1 MSDSAVMVGGRY
13 RLLRTI
19 GQGGMGT
26 VWHAHDEVLGRDVA
40 VKEVHPP
47 PDLNGPERDVFSVRT
62 FREARAAG
70 RVAHPGVAAVYDVL
84 EEGGHPWIVMQLVRS
99 RTLGELVR
107 EEGPLPPAR
116 VADIGLQLLEALRAA
131 HTAGVLHRDVKPDNV
146 LLTEDGRA
154 VLTDFGIATT
164 EDEAPVTRTGILVG
178 TPAFMAPERAAGGQA
193 VAESDLWSLGVTLY
207 LAVEGQSPFQ
217 RAHALATLGAVMHSE
232 PPPLARAGA
241 LGPVLLGLLRKDP
254 AQRMSLDE
262 ARWRLHAVVAGNAPE
277 PTAPVAIPAGGL
289 SDPGPSS
296 MSDTPAVPVAGAA
309 PVASSRPPAGPPGG
323 PAAGPSSAAFHPAVR
338 RRRPPLSAL
347 VAGAAAVAVLTGGAA
362 WWTNRPVGDTRTPST
377 APAVVSSA
385 IPSKPASEPVSHPAT
400 SAPSDPPTDS
410 GPRQGTIPTD
420 GPASHRPTA
429 EPSRHRPTTE
439 PTGRATREPTKKPT
453 TKPTT
458 KPTKKPSTKPT
469 AKPTAK
475 ATKKPTPAK
484 SKTED
489 EQPSARTPGQVDP
502 VGSGRSAGTTKKPK
516 KAKSGKA

>member
-1 MSDSAVMVGGRY
+1 MVGGRY

-40 VKEVHPP
+40 VKEIHPP

-107 EEGPLPPAR
+107 EEGPLPQAR
-116 VADIGLQLLEALRAA
+116 VAEIGLQLLEALRAA
-131 HTAGVLHRDVKPDNV
+131 HAAGVLHRDVKPDNV
-146 LLTEDGRA
+146 LLAEDGRA

-193 VAESDLWSLGVTLY
+193 VPESDLWSLGVTLY
-207 LAVEGQSPFQ
+207 LAVEGHSPFQ
-217 RAHALATLGAVMHSE
+217 RAHALATLGAVLHSE

-254 AQRMSLDE
+254 GQRMSLDE
-262 ARWRLHAVVAGNAPE
+262 ARWRLHAVVAGSAPE

-289 SDPGPSS
+289 TSPG
-296 MSDTPAVPVAGAA
+296 AVAA
-309 PVASSRPPAGPPGG
+309 PGTPPAKAAHAAPAPPADPAPPGL
-323 PAAGPSSAAFHPAVR
+323 AAGAVR
-338 RRRPPLSAL
+338 RRRPPLAAL

-362 WWTNRPVGDTRTPST
+362 WWTNQTDRQPRTPST
-377 APAVVSSA
+377 VPAVVSSA
-385 IPSKPASEPVSHPAT
+385 VPSAPARQPGTEPAT
-400 SAPSDPPTDS
+400 DRETGTPATPSGRRPV
-410 GPRQGTIPTD
+410 RQGTAPTG
-420 GPASHRPTA
+420 GPTREPTSGSTREPTA
-429 EPSRHRPTTE
+429 KPTK
-439 PTGRATREPTKKPT
+439 PTGKPTQTPTRKPTKKPTKKPT
-453 TKPTT
+453 TKPTE
-458 KPTKKPSTKPT
+458 
-469 AKPTAK
+469 K
-475 ATKKPTPAK
+475 ATKKPTPGK
-484 SKTED
+484 SKTGD
-489 EQPSARTPGQVDP
+489 DQSRKPGKVDP
-502 VGSGRSAGTTKKPK
+502 AGTGRSVKKPK
-516 KAKSGKA
+516 KAKAPKQTKHA

>member
-40 VKEVHPP
+40 VKEIHPP

-116 VADIGLQLLEALRAA
+116 VAEIGLQLLEALRAA
-131 HTAGVLHRDVKPDNV
+131 HAAGVLHRDVKPDNV
-146 LLTEDGRA
+146 LLAEDGRA

-193 VAESDLWSLGVTLY
+193 VPESDLWSLGVTLY
-207 LAVEGQSPFQ
+207 LAVEGHSPFQ
-217 RAHALATLGAVMHSE
+217 RAHALATLGAVLHSE

-241 LGPVLLGLLRKDP
+241 LAPVLLGLLRKDP
-254 AQRMSLDE
+254 AERMSLDE
-262 ARWRLHAVVAGNAPE
+262 ARWRLHAVVAGSAPE
-277 PTAPVAIPAGGL
+277 PTAPVAVPAGGVTA
-289 SDPGPSS
+289 PGAAQGAPLK
-296 MSDTPAVPVAGAA
+296 DVAGAA
-309 PVASSRPPAGPPGG
+309 PAVAAAHAAPA
-323 PAAGPSSAAFHPAVR
+323 PAAEATPPVPVPAAAR
-338 RRRPPLSAL
+338 RRRPPLAAL

-362 WWTNRPVGDTRTPST
+362 WWTNQPAGRARTPAT
-377 APAVVSSA
+377 VPAVVSSA
-385 IPSKPASEPVSHPAT
+385 VPSEKPGKGPGTEPAT
-400 SAPSDPPTDS
+400 DRRTSTPATPSGRRPV
-410 GPRQGTIPTD
+410 RQGTVPTG
-420 GPASHRPTA
+420 GPTHRPT
-429 EPSRHRPTTE
+429 S
-439 PTGRATREPTKKPT
+439 RATREPTTQPTKPSAKPTRKPTQTPTRKPT
-453 TKPTT
+453 TKP
-458 KPTKKPSTKPT
+458 SV
-469 AKPTAK
+469 K
-475 ATKKPTPAK
+475 ATKKPTPGK
-484 SKTED
+484 SRKAD
-489 EQPSARTPGQVDP
+489 EQASREPGQVDP
-502 VGSGRSAGTTKKPK
+502 AGTGRAVKKPK
-516 KAKSGKA
+516 KAKHGKHA